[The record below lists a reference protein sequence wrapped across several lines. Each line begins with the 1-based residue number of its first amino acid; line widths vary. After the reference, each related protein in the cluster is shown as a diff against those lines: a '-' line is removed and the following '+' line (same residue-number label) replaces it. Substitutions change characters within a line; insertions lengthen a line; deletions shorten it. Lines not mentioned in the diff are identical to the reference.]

1 MVREEKTSAALNTS
15 SPPPASATSTARPPL
30 STSTQQD
37 EEQLLDLCSRPA
49 LSPFVG
55 LGHRRPA
62 PLRVAGP
69 PLHLHH
75 LRERERGFGLSTSGC
90 RCRFPPPQSQRH
102 SGRSVN
108 RGFATTTAAFVLL
121 SLPLPSPLREDEQRW
136 QHWLERRPTQC
147 RLEATPSLCIGAT
160 QLSLLLVPRLRSS
173 PSASSTRRG
182 TVGKR
187 MKKM

>member
-1 MVREEKTSAALNTS
+1 MLQAGPVPVRWSGPPPTS
-15 SPPPASATSTARPPL
+15 SSSRRWATPPSPPL
-30 STSTQQD
+30 
-37 EEQLLDLCSRPA
+37 E
-49 LSPFVG
+49 
-55 LGHRRPA
+55 
-62 PLRVAGP
+62 
-69 PLHLHH
+69 
-75 LRERERGFGLSTSGC
+75 RERERGFGLSTSGC

-108 RGFATTTAAFVLL
+108 RGFATTTAAFALL

-147 RLEATPSLCIGAT
+147 RLEATSSLCIGAT

>member
-1 MVREEKTSAALNTS
+1 MRSWVSAGGSTEARARSDMGCGTWGWNGRGKMPMVREEKTRAALNTS
-15 SPPPASATSTARPPL
+15 SPPPASATSTACPPL

-75 LRERERGFGLSTSGC
+75 LRERERIRPLHLWMSM
-90 RCRFPPPQSQRH
+90 
-102 SGRSVN
+102 
-108 RGFATTTAAFVLL
+108 
-121 SLPLPSPLREDEQRW
+121 SLPSAPVSTTFGEVCKSWIRDNDRCFCFVVASSPL
-136 QHWLERRPTQC
+136 
-147 RLEATPSLCIGAT
+147 
-160 QLSLLLVPRLRSS
+160 S
-173 PSASSTRRG
+173 PTRR
-182 TVGKR
+182 
-187 MKKM
+187 